1 MLKYKISQLQLQLH
15 WLTVINIEIVISPCV
30 VNVSMFRSI
39 DFCIVNL
46 SVLFVLMY
54 DYSGSCSLKALLP

>member
-30 VNVSMFRSI
+30 GELI
-39 DFCIVNL
+39 DV
-46 SVLFVLMY
+46 
-54 DYSGSCSLKALLP
+54 